1 MTIDLYPEVVYDVT
15 PDIGGEIDEA
25 VEKIREATKGWGTNE
40 GALLRA
46 MAYRTPEE
54 RCKVAIKYKETH
66 GKELKA
72 VMKSECGSRDFGTA
86 LQLLA
91 LPPDL
96 AEVDIIRKACRGL
109 GTDELLLYP
118 VICGRSNKEIDQLKK
133 KYFEVSATDELL
145 LYPVLCGRSNKEID
159 QLKKKYFEVYS
170 KDLGGVLDAE
180 LGGTFEKLIFHCL
193 QGLEEDVDSDYHTDD
208 LVDQDV
214 DTFYAMG
221 EGKFGTDEAGLFK
234 LLCSRPSEHLAA
246 VNLKYAEKHDVT
258 LFKVMDSELGGDTRE
273 ATLFLL
279 GMKLKPYE
287 TVAKLIKE
295 ACKGAGTNELLLS
308 CTIIR
313 YHLVLKDVMLAYV
326 ELYGDTLQ
334 ELIKSEVGGDYK
346 RLLVE
351 MCDAAMS

>member
-1 MTIDLYPEVVYDVT
+1 MTIDLYPEVVYDLT

-133 KYFEVSATDELL
+133 KYFEVYSNEINLSLSAG
-145 LYPVLCGRSNKEID
+145 P
-159 QLKKKYFEVYS
+159 
-170 KDLGGVLDAE
+170 
-180 LGGTFEKLIFHCL
+180 
-193 QGLEEDVDSDYHTDD
+193 EEDVDSDYHTDD

>member
-1 MTIDLYPEVVYDVT
+1 
-15 PDIGGEIDEA
+15 
-25 VEKIREATKGWGTNE
+25 
-40 GALLRA
+40 

-91 LPPDL
+91 LSPDL
-96 AEVDIIRKACRGL
+96 AEVDIIHKACRGL

-118 VICGRSNKEIDQLKK
+118 VICGRSSKEI
-133 KYFEVSATDELL
+133 
-145 LYPVLCGRSNKEID
+145 NH
-159 QLKKKYFEVYS
+159 LKKKYFEVYS
-170 KDLGGVLDAE
+170 KDLGGVLDGE
-180 LGGTFEKLIFHCL
+180 LGGNFEKLVFHCL
-193 QGLEEDVDSDYHTDD
+193 QGLEEDVDPGYHTDD
-208 LVDQDV
+208 LVDEDV
-214 DTFYAMG
+214 DAFYAMG
-221 EGKFGTDEAGLFK
+221 DGKWGTDEGGLFK
-234 LLCSRPSEHLAA
+234 LLCSRPAEHLKK

-258 LFKVMDSELGGDTRE
+258 LFKVMDTELGGDTRE

-279 GMKLKPYE
+279 GMKLRPYE
-287 TVAKLIKE
+287 TIAKLIKK
-295 ACKGAGTNELLLS
+295 ACKGSGTNELLLS
-308 CTIIR
+308 CTLIR
-313 YHLVLKDVMLAYV
+313 YQIVLKEVMLAYV

>member
-1 MTIDLYPEVVYDVT
+1 MTIDLYPEVVYDLT

-118 VICGRSNKEIDQLKK
+118 VI
-133 KYFEVSATDELL
+133 
-145 LYPVLCGRSNKEID
+145 CGRSNKEID

>member
-1 MTIDLYPEVVYDVT
+1 
-15 PDIGGEIDEA
+15 
-25 VEKIREATKGWGTNE
+25 
-40 GALLRA
+40 

-54 RCKVAIKYKETH
+54 RCKVAIRYKETH

-96 AEVDIIRKACRGL
+96 AEVDVLRKACRGL

-118 VICGRSNKEIDQLKK
+118 VICGRSNKEINHLKK
-133 KYFEVSATDELL
+133 KYFDVH
-145 LYPVLCGRSNKEID
+145 
-159 QLKKKYFEVYS
+159 S
-170 KDLGGVLDAE
+170 KDLGGVLDSE
-180 LGGTFEKLIFHCL
+180 LGGTFEKLVFNCL
-193 QGLEEDVDSDYHTDD
+193 QGLEEDLDPGFHTDD

-214 DTFYAMG
+214 DTFYSLG
-221 EGKFGTDEAGLFK
+221 EGKFGTDEGGLFK
-234 LLCSRPSEHLAA
+234 LLCSRPSEHLKK

-258 LFKVMDSELGGDTRE
+258 LFKVMDGELGGDTRD

-279 GMKLKPYE
+279 GMKLKPYI

-308 CTIIR
+308 CTLIR
-313 YHLVLKDVMLAYV
+313 YQLVLKEVMLAYV